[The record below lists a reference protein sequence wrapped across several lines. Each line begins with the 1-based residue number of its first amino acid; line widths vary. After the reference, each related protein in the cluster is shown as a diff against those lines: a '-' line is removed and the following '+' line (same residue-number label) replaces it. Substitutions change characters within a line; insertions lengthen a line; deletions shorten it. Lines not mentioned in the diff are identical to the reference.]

1 MKNKTCYRTFRNFAL
16 GAALCLLCAAALAAQ
31 QPESNPIADL
41 DARLAALDQRAAT
54 TTDLTAE
61 FTEEKFTP
69 LLKKPLR
76 STGTVRIVAGK
87 TRWDTES
94 PHPVQ
99 MLLDGPELKLYFP
112 KRKSLEIYPLSERL
126 AQLALSP
133 QPKLSDMRQHFD
145 VAADTTSD
153 ALVLTLTPKAAD
165 LRKYVQSVRVELDE
179 KQAVARQV
187 EMVTSDSE
195 RTVLTFRRVRRNT
208 GLAPAD
214 LDLQIPADA
223 VITHPLKDLDG
234 GTTPPPAPDRPAP

>member
-1 MKNKTCYRTFRNFAL
+1 MKRKSYFGTLHTLAL
-16 GAALCLLCAAALAAQ
+16 GTAVYLLGPAVLAAQ
-31 QPESNPIADL
+31 QPDSKPAANM
-41 DARLAALDQRAAT
+41 DARLAALDQRAST

-94 PHPVQ
+94 PHPVW
-99 MLLDGPELKLYFP
+99 MLLDGSELKLYFP
-112 KRKSLEIYPLSERL
+112 QRKSLEVYPLSERL

-145 VAADTTSD
+145 VAFDATAD
-153 ALVLTLTPKAAD
+153 AIVLNLTPKAAD

-187 EMVTSDSE
+187 EMVTSDRE
-195 RTVLTFRRVRRNT
+195 RTVITFRRVRRNT

-214 LDLQIPADA
+214 LELQIPSDA
-223 VITHPLKDLDG
+223 VITHPLKDLAG
-234 GTTPPPAPDRPAP
+234 GTTPAPAPDRPAP

>member
-1 MKNKTCYRTFRNFAL
+1 MKRKSNLGTLHTFAL
-16 GAALCLLCAAALAAQ
+16 GAAAYLLSAVALTAQ
-31 QPESNPIADL
+31 QPESKPAANL

-54 TTDLTAE
+54 TTDLTAD

-99 MLLDGPELKLYFP
+99 MLLDGLELKLYFP
-112 KRKSLEIYPLSERL
+112 QRKSLEVYPLSERL

-145 VAADTTSD
+145 VAADATVD

-165 LRKYVQSVRVELDE
+165 LRKHVQSVRVELDE
-179 KQAVARQV
+179 KEAVARQV

-195 RTVLTFRRVRRNT
+195 RTVITFRRVRRNT

-214 LDLQIPADA
+214 LDLQIAADA
-223 VITHPLKDLDG
+223 VITHPLKDLGG